1 MDFNE
6 MNTNVIAEFRANAG
20 KVGGWF
26 EGQDIVLLH
35 TTGAKSGAAR
45 INPLV
50 ALDKGDRIVIFAS
63 KAGMPD
69 NPDWYY
75 NIKKNPDVSFELG
88 TEKSAA
94 KAVMVEGEERDR
106 LYAEI
111 VAKMPQFGDY
121 ETQTAG
127 IRTIP
132 VIALE
137 RTA

>member
-6 MNTNVIAEFRANAG
+6 MNANVIEEFHKNQG

-35 TTGAKSGAAR
+35 TTGAKSGAER

-50 ALDKGDRIVIFAS
+50 CLDKGSRVIVFAS
-63 KAGMPD
+63 KAGMAD

-75 NIKKNPDVSFELG
+75 NLKAHPDVTIELG
-88 TEKSAA
+88 TETAPA
-94 KAVMVEGEERDR
+94 RATMVEGEERDR

-121 ETQTAG
+121 EKQTDG

-137 RTA
+137 RAA